1 MTKLKVDLHTHTAE
15 DPYEYI
21 KYDARQLI
29 DRASQVGIDVLA
41 ITNHNTVTYNTEL
54 AGYAEKKG
62 ILLIPGME
70 AVLSGKHVLIIN
82 PDFKTISQDRSLKDL
97 EKIKNEK
104 NLIIAPHPFFPNSKS
119 LKSNLFSYL
128 HFFDA
133 IEFCHFY
140 NHLIDCNKKAV
151 RAAEHYKKPQ
161 IGTSDCH
168 NIWQFGTTY
177 SLVEAEKNIPS
188 IIKAIKK
195 GEIEIHTTPVSLFTM
210 GRVAINFFLLK
221 RLKAPRRL

>member
-29 DRASQVGIDVLA
+29 DRASQVGIDALA

-82 PDFKTISQDRSLKDL
+82 PDFRTISQGRPLKDL

-104 NLIIAPHPFFPNSKS
+104 NLIIAPHTFFPNSKS
-119 LKSNLFSYL
+119 LKSNLSSYL

-140 NHLIDCNKKAV
+140 NHLINYNKKAV
-151 RAAEHYKKPQ
+151 HVAEQYKKPQ

-188 IIKAIKK
+188 LIKAIKK
-195 GEIEIHTTPVSLFTM
+195 GKIEIHTIPVSLFTM
-210 GRVAINFFLLK
+210 GRVAANFFLYK
-221 RLKAPRRL
+221 RLKTRRRL

>member
-21 KYDARQLI
+21 KYDACQLI
-29 DRASQVGIDVLA
+29 DKARQAGMDALA
-41 ITNHNTVTYNTEL
+41 ITNHNTVTYSKEL

-70 AVLSGKHVLIIN
+70 AVLSGKHMLVIN
-82 PDFKTISQDRSLKDL
+82 PNFSTLPQGRPLKDL

-119 LKSNLFSYL
+119 LRSILFPYL
-128 HFFDA
+128 HLVDA

-140 NHLIDCNKKAV
+140 NPLINCNKKAV
-151 RAAEHYKKPQ
+151 RVAEQYKKPQ

-195 GEIEIHTTPVSLFTM
+195 GKVEIHTTPVSLFTM
-210 GRVAINFFLLK
+210 GRVAFNFFLLK
-221 RLKAPRRL
+221 KLKTKYRL